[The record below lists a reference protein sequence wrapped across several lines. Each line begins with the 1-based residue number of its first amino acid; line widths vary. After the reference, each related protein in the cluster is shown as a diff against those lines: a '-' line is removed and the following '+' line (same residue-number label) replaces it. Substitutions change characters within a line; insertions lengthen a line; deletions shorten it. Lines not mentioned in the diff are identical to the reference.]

1 VSLAYRFLFLP
12 VSAARGTGEYAR
24 ALEIARA
31 VAVRW
36 PTADIRF
43 MVSCQ
48 APYAKSVPFPTE
60 LLDRSPTLQPR
71 EVADTIRAL
80 RPHVIVFDNAGRT
93 SLLQVAREVGA
104 KVVFVSSRPRQR
116 AKAFRWRWMW
126 RIDEHWIA
134 YPVLLA
140 GALGAVERLK
150 LFIVRRPTIRF
161 LDVLLPAEQPDRAAT
176 VPARYGLT
184 AGEYVLVAPGG
195 GAAHRSVPQAARIIG
210 EAVTAIAAQVPE
222 VLWLSAQP
230 QTSQLP
236 ANVRTIQLLPMAEL
250 LSLIRFAKVVLTN
263 GADTLLQVIALK
275 RPCVAVSL
283 APDQTIRLRR
293 LARHGV
299 TLDVALEADVIA
311 TATVQLYQ
319 DADAAR
325 ANVAKFR
332 ALSLTDG
339 LGIATRAIENLLPRS
354 GG

>member
-1 VSLAYRFLFLP
+1 
-12 VSAARGTGEYAR
+12 
-24 ALEIARA
+24 
-31 VAVRW
+31 
-36 PTADIRF
+36 
-43 MVSCQ
+43 M
-48 APYAKSVPFPTE
+48 
-60 LLDRSPTLQPR
+60 
-71 EVADTIRAL
+71 
-80 RPHVIVFDNAGRT
+80 
-93 SLLQVAREVGA
+93 
-104 KVVFVSSRPRQR
+104 
-116 AKAFRWRWMW
+116 
-126 RIDEHWIA
+126 
-134 YPVLLA
+134 
-140 GALGAVERLK
+140 
-150 LFIVRRPTIRF
+150 
-161 LDVLLPAEQPDRAAT
+161 DVLLPAEQLTALRPCQHALA
-176 VPARYGLT
+176 LT

-195 GAAHRSVPQAARIIG
+195 GAARCAAGGTHHRRSGDGCNRGAGR
-210 EAVTAIAAQVPE
+210 E